1 MRQWLLGIACT
12 LVSLSAWASDA
23 GQVLGYWLTPEDNA
37 VIEIYRDGERFSGRI
52 VSLKEPN
59 YPDGHSQ
66 AGQPKRDLNNPDESK
81 QDRLIVGLNMIEGFE
96 HIGDGRYES
105 GTIYDPRNGVT
116 YQCEMALQS
125 DGTLEV
131 RGYVGLSLFGKTQV
145 WRPRP

>member
-12 LVSLSAWASDA
+12 LISLSAWASDA
-23 GQVLGYWLTPEDNA
+23 SQVLGYWLTPEDNA

-66 AGQPKRDLNNPDESK
+66 AGQPKRDSNNPDESK
-81 QDRLIVGLNMIEGFE
+81 QDRRIVGLNMIEGFE
-96 HIGDGRYES
+96 HIGDGRYEG

-116 YQCEMALQS
+116 YQCEMSLQS

-145 WRPRP
+145 WRPKP

>member
-12 LVSLSAWASDA
+12 LISLSAWASDA
-23 GQVLGYWLTPEDNA
+23 SQVLGYWLTPEDNA

-59 YPDGHSQ
+59 FPDEHSQ
-66 AGQPKRDLNNPDESK
+66 AGQPKRDLNNPDKSK

-131 RGYVGLSLFGKTQV
+131 RGYVGLSLFGRTQV

>member
-1 MRQWLLGIACT
+1 MRQWLLGISCA

-23 GQVLGYWLTPEDNA
+23 SQVLGYWLTPEDNA

-59 YPDGHSQ
+59 YRDGHSQ
-66 AGQPKRDLNNPDESK
+66 AGQPKRDSNNPDESK
-81 QDRLIVGLNMIEGFE
+81 QDRRIVGLNMIEGFE
-96 HIGDGRYES
+96 HIGDGRYEG

-116 YQCEMALQS
+116 YQCEMSLQS

-145 WRPRP
+145 WRPKP

>member
-1 MRQWLLGIACT
+1 MRHWLLSIACI
-12 LVSLSAWASDA
+12 LVSLPAWTSNA
-23 GQVLGYWLTPEDNA
+23 GQVLGHWLTPEDNA

-66 AGQPKRDLNNPDESK
+66 AGQPKRDSNNPDESK

-96 HIGDGRYES
+96 HIGDGRYEG

-116 YQCEMALQS
+116 YQCEMSLQS

-145 WRPRP
+145 WRPKP

>member
-1 MRQWLLGIACT
+1 MRHWLLSIACI
-12 LVSLSAWASDA
+12 LVALSAWASDA
-23 GQVLGYWLTPEDNA
+23 GQVLGHWLTPEDNA
-37 VIEIYRDGERFSGRI
+37 VIAIYRDGERFSGRI

-66 AGQPKRDLNNPDESK
+66 AGQPKRDSNNPDESK
-81 QDRLIVGLNMIEGFE
+81 QDRRIVGFNMIEGFE
-96 HIGDGRYES
+96 YIGDGRYEG

-116 YQCEMALQS
+116 YQCEMSLQS

-145 WRPRP
+145 WRPKP

>member
-23 GQVLGYWLTPEDNA
+23 SQVLGYWLTPEDNA

-66 AGQPKRDLNNPDESK
+66 AGQPKRDSNNPDESK
-81 QDRLIVGLNMIEGFE
+81 QDRRIVGLNMIERFE
-96 HIGDGRYES
+96 YIGDGRYEG

-116 YQCEMALQS
+116 YQCEMSLQS

-145 WRPRP
+145 WRPKP

>member
-23 GQVLGYWLTPEDNA
+23 SQVLGYWLTPEDNA

-66 AGQPKRDLNNPDESK
+66 VGQPKRDLNNPDESK

-96 HIGDGRYES
+96 YIGDGRYES

-116 YQCEMALQS
+116 YQCEMSLQR

-145 WRPRP
+145 WRPKS

>member
-12 LVSLSAWASDA
+12 LISLSAWASDA
-23 GQVLGYWLTPEDNA
+23 SQVLGYWLTPEDNA

-59 YPDGHSQ
+59 FPDGHSQ
-66 AGQPKRDLNNPDESK
+66 AGQPKRDSNNPDESK
-81 QDRLIVGLNMIEGFE
+81 QDRRIVGLNMIEGFE
-96 HIGDGRYES
+96 YNGDGRYEG

-116 YQCEMALQS
+116 YQCEMSLQS